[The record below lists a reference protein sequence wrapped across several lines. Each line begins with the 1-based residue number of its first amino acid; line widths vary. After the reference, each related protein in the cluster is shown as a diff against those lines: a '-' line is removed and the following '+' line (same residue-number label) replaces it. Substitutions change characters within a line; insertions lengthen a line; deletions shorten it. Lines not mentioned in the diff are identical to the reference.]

1 MVGFHFE
8 KNESVSS
15 AIRRLG
21 TDRTAKS
28 LRCLARA
35 DEFEAIH
42 EVRKEIKKLRALLRL
57 VREKAP
63 RRDYRSAQNA
73 LRAAAARLA
82 GLRDASVK
90 LQTLAGLLDKARGRV
105 RRGLFN
111 RFRAGLEKRCRA
123 EANRLWDRQAAE
135 EVRALLVKVAQRLAE
150 LRVEGR
156 GWSVIAP
163 GIEAGYRAGR
173 KTWLAAARHP
183 SADQFHKWRKRAK
196 VQWCQVR
203 LLRRTRPGRLCA
215 LATELEELGELLGE
229 AQDLVVLKQA
239 VRRSRRQIPVAASRS
254 LIRLIDSRR
263 TVLCS
268 AALELG
274 PRIYAEKPRAFRRR
288 LGRYWKAWRGG

>member
-1 MVGFHFE
+1 VGFHFK
-8 KNESVSS
+8 KNETVRS

-21 TDRTAKS
+21 ADRTAKS
-28 LRCLARA
+28 LRCLACA

-42 EVRKEIKKLRALLRL
+42 QVRKEIKKLRALLRM
-57 VREKAP
+57 VREKVP
-63 RRDYRSAQNA
+63 RRDYRSVVKA

-90 LQTLAGLLDKARGRV
+90 LQTLARLLGKARGRV
-105 RRGLFN
+105 RRGPFN
-111 RFRAGLEKRCRA
+111 RFRAELDKRCRA
-123 EANRLWDRQAAE
+123 EATQLWDRQAAE
-135 EVRALLVKVAQRLAE
+135 DVRALLVKLARRLAE

-183 SADQFHKWRKRAK
+183 SADQLHKWRKRAK

-215 LATELEELGELLGE
+215 LAAVLEELGEVLGE
-229 AQDLVVLKQA
+229 AQDLAVLKQA
-239 VRRSRRQIPVAASRS
+239 VMRSRRQIPVAASRS
-254 LIRLIDSRR
+254 LVRLIDSRR
-263 TVLCS
+263 AALCS

-288 LGRYWKAWRGG
+288 LGRYWKTWRCG